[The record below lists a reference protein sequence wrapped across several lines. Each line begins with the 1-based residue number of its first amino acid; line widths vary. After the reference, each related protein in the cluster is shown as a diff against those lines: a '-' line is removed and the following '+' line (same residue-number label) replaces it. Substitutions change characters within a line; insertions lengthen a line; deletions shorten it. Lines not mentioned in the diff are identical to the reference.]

1 MQILTIEDV
10 LNGKM
15 PETPHRIPPYEI
27 DIAAR
32 RGKKKNKVKKKNSK
46 NVEKVKAAMVWKRV
60 KTAKFI
66 SFSSNSKK
74 VNANFV
80 S

>member
-32 RGKKKNKVKKKNSK
+32 RGKKKNSK
-46 NVEKVKAAMVWKRV
+46 NVEKVKAVMIWKRV

-66 SFSSNSKK
+66 SFSSNSEK